1 MKFNPHKYQQY
12 AIDFIIK
19 NPIAAILL
27 DMSMGKT
34 AICGKMIITLD
45 EMKNYLRVDHEDDD
59 ILLESLIASSQQLCM
74 DVARISDEESFEKE
88 PCSKVAVM
96 YAVAYLYE
104 HREDANHLELTLSIR
119 ALLSGIRQE
128 GF

>member
-1 MKFNPHKYQQY
+1 
-12 AIDFIIK
+12 
-19 NPIAAILL
+19 
-27 DMSMGKT
+27 
-34 AICGKMIITLD
+34 MIITLD
-45 EMKNYLRVDHEDDD
+45 EMKNYLRVDHDDD
-59 ILLESLIASSQQLCM
+59 DALLESLIVSSEQLCM
-74 DVARISDEESFEKE
+74 DVARIPDEELFEKE

-119 ALLSGIRQE
+119 ALLFGIRQE

>member
-1 MKFNPHKYQQY
+1 
-12 AIDFIIK
+12 
-19 NPIAAILL
+19 
-27 DMSMGKT
+27 
-34 AICGKMIITLD
+34 MIITLD

-96 YAVAYLYE
+96 YAVA
-104 HREDANHLELTLSIR
+104 
-119 ALLSGIRQE
+119 
-128 GF
+128 

>member
-1 MKFNPHKYQQY
+1 
-12 AIDFIIK
+12 
-19 NPIAAILL
+19 
-27 DMSMGKT
+27 
-34 AICGKMIITLD
+34 MIITLD

-59 ILLESLIASSQQLCM
+59 ILLESLIVSSAQLCLA
-74 DVARISDEESFEKE
+74 VARISDEESFEKE

>member
-1 MKFNPHKYQQY
+1 
-12 AIDFIIK
+12 
-19 NPIAAILL
+19 
-27 DMSMGKT
+27 
-34 AICGKMIITLD
+34 MIITLD

-74 DVARISDEESFEKE
+74 DVARISDEELFEKE

>member
-1 MKFNPHKYQQY
+1 
-12 AIDFIIK
+12 
-19 NPIAAILL
+19 
-27 DMSMGKT
+27 
-34 AICGKMIITLD
+34 MIITLD

-59 ILLESLIASSQQLCM
+59 ILLESLIASSEQLCM
-74 DVARISDEESFEKE
+74 DVARILDEESLEKE

>member
-1 MKFNPHKYQQY
+1 
-12 AIDFIIK
+12 
-19 NPIAAILL
+19 
-27 DMSMGKT
+27 
-34 AICGKMIITLD
+34 MIITLD
-45 EMKNYLRVDHEDDD
+45 DMKNYLRVDHEDDD

-74 DVARISDEESFEKE
+74 DVARISDKELFEKQ
-88 PCSKVAVM
+88 PCSKVAVL

>member
-1 MKFNPHKYQQY
+1 M
-12 AIDFIIK
+12 
-19 NPIAAILL
+19 
-27 DMSMGKT
+27 
-34 AICGKMIITLD
+34 TLD
-45 EMKNYLRVDHEDDD
+45 EMKNYLRVDHDDD
-59 ILLESLIASSQQLCM
+59 DALLESLIVSSEQLCM
-74 DVARISDEESFEKE
+74 DVARIPDEESFEKE

-96 YAVAYLYE
+96 YTVAYMYE

>member
-1 MKFNPHKYQQY
+1 
-12 AIDFIIK
+12 
-19 NPIAAILL
+19 
-27 DMSMGKT
+27 
-34 AICGKMIITLD
+34 MIITLD

-128 GF
+128 GL

>member
-1 MKFNPHKYQQY
+1 
-12 AIDFIIK
+12 
-19 NPIAAILL
+19 
-27 DMSMGKT
+27 
-34 AICGKMIITLD
+34 MIITLD

-74 DVARISDEESFEKE
+74 DVARISDEELFEKQ
-88 PCSKVAVM
+88 PCSKVAVL

>member
-1 MKFNPHKYQQY
+1 
-12 AIDFIIK
+12 
-19 NPIAAILL
+19 
-27 DMSMGKT
+27 
-34 AICGKMIITLD
+34 MIITLD

-59 ILLESLIASSQQLCM
+59 ILLESMIVSSEQLCM

-104 HREDANHLELTLSIR
+104 HREDANHLELTLW
-119 ALLSGIRQE
+119 GGGGGGGGRQE

>member
-1 MKFNPHKYQQY
+1 
-12 AIDFIIK
+12 
-19 NPIAAILL
+19 
-27 DMSMGKT
+27 
-34 AICGKMIITLD
+34 MIITLD

-59 ILLESLIASSQQLCM
+59 ILLESLIASSEQLCM
-74 DVARISDEESFEKE
+74 DVARISDKELFEKQ
-88 PCSKVAVM
+88 PCSKVAVL

>member
-1 MKFNPHKYQQY
+1 
-12 AIDFIIK
+12 
-19 NPIAAILL
+19 
-27 DMSMGKT
+27 
-34 AICGKMIITLD
+34 MIITLD

-119 ALLSGIRQE
+119 ALLSGMRLLVRSQ
-128 GF
+128 GLAFQ

>member
-1 MKFNPHKYQQY
+1 
-12 AIDFIIK
+12 
-19 NPIAAILL
+19 
-27 DMSMGKT
+27 
-34 AICGKMIITLD
+34 MIVTLD

-59 ILLESLIASSQQLCM
+59 KLIKGLIVSSEQLCM
-74 DVARISDEESFEKE
+74 DVARMQDKKLFEKQQ
-88 PCSKVAVM
+88 CSKVDVL

-104 HREDANHLELTLSIR
+104 HRENANHPELTLSIR